1 MNNNNFFNKTNVYKE
16 YVILDYITTNNNFTQ
31 RDIARATSSS
41 VSMIN
46 LYLNEY
52 ENKGYIKKEVIT
64 PKRIKYNITTLGIKR
79 KRFLNIG
86 YLNEAFEVYNHAR
99 KEVLDF
105 IDEMKSKNIRDVIF
119 YGAGDVCNVLL
130 DTIVTLK
137 EKDFKVAGI
146 IDDDINKQNT
156 YIYDY
161 LISSNEI
168 INNVKYDALLITSY
182 SKQKEIEDKL
192 KKLNY
197 HSNKII
203 YFFK

>member
-1 MNNNNFFNKTNVYKE
+1 MNNNNFFKKTNVYKE
-16 YVILDYITTNNNFTQ
+16 YMILDYITTNNNFTQ

-46 LYLNEY
+46 LYLNDY

-79 KRFLNIG
+79 KTFLNIG
-86 YLNEAFEVYNHAR
+86 YFNEAFEVYNHAR
-99 KEVLDF
+99 TEVLDF

-146 IDDDINKQNT
+146 IDDDIIKKKI
-156 YIYDY
+156 YIF
-161 LISSNEI
+161 
-168 INNVKYDALLITSY
+168 NN
-182 SKQKEIEDKL
+182 
-192 KKLNY
+192 
-197 HSNKII
+197 
-203 YFFK
+203 

>member
-46 LYLNEY
+46 LYLNDY

-168 INNVKYDALLITSY
+168 INNVKHDALLITSY

-197 HSNKII
+197 LNNKII

>member
-1 MNNNNFFNKTNVYKE
+1 MNNNNFFKKTNVYKE
-16 YVILDYITTNNNFTQ
+16 YVILDYITTNSNFTQ

-46 LYLNEY
+46 LYLNDY
-52 ENKGYIKKEVIT
+52 ENKVYIKKEVIT

-79 KRFLNIG
+79 KRFLNIR
-86 YLNEAFEVYNHAR
+86 YLNEAFEVYNRAR

-137 EKDFKVAGI
+137 EIDFKVAGI

-156 YIYDY
+156 YIYM
-161 LISSNEI
+161 
-168 INNVKYDALLITSY
+168 IT
-182 SKQKEIEDKL
+182 
-192 KKLNY
+192 
-197 HSNKII
+197 
-203 YFFK
+203 